1 MLKLIATF
9 FSVLFHPLFFPTYA
23 ILFVNWVSP
32 YQLAGLD
39 KAAKLKLFV
48 TIVLNTTFFP
58 LMAVFIMKKL
68 GMVKSIFLREREERI
83 IPLIAIGMFYFW
95 SFMVIKNLEINTFI
109 TALFLGAS
117 IAVFVCFFFNLFFK
131 ISIHTVGA
139 GAFFAMVMLLAFAS
153 SYNLEVPILVILI
166 FAGLLGSSRWYLGE
180 HDGLEIFSGY
190 AVGFLSQVVA
200 LKVVA

>member
-1 MLKLIATF
+1 MLKAIATF

-39 KAAKLKLFV
+39 QPSKLKLFA
-48 TIVLNTTFFP
+48 TIILNTTFFP
-58 LMAVFIMKKL
+58 LMTVFIMKKL

-95 SFMVIKNLEINTFI
+95 SFVVIKNLEINTFI
-109 TALFLGAS
+109 TTLFLGAS
-117 IAVFVCFFFNLFFK
+117 IAVFACFFLNLFFK
-131 ISIHTVGA
+131 ISIHTIGA
-139 GAFFAMVMLLAFAS
+139 GAFFAMALLLAFAS

-180 HDGLEIFSGY
+180 HGGVEIFSGY
-190 AVGFLSQVVA
+190 VVGFLSQMVA
-200 LKVVA
+200 LKFVA